1 MLWLAVH
8 LPRLSLEVFIRALV
22 PTESSRI
29 QQRQVGRAST
39 GHQLP
44 EGPSIAVCNRLQVID
59 ANDVAQV
66 HGIHRGTKR
75 ATALAL
81 APHTVLIDRD
91 TVKESQAL
99 LRVAHWLLQFTPIVS
114 LQEVKARHPTQKDT
128 RGVVLDVSGSI
139 KLFGGLETVMTRIR
153 SGLIELGYEAHLACA
168 PTPHGAWI
176 LALHQPNCVVQQLA
190 LLNARVGSAPIEL
203 LSTSHKHLDTLHGLG
218 VRTLKDLAGLP
229 RPGIAR
235 RFGPELIAE
244 LDRVLGKIPEP
255 REVIEAAREFHLK
268 LELLAQIENAQ
279 ALLFAGRRMLL
290 ELTAWLTVQHAGV
303 RHFTF
308 EALHEDQSPTTIRLD
323 LAEPSRDI
331 DRLTLLLRERLEK
344 VKLPQPTHS
353 LLLSCDEVVGL
364 NGSNSQLF
372 PSPQQTQ
379 EGLGRLVER
388 LQAKLGKET
397 VQHMTLT
404 QDHRPEN
411 AYRLEPITGFGNT
424 AATKPNNKPAKPN
437 NKPAVSVRA
446 PPICVADTIHTLPR
460 PLWLLPDAIPITERQ
475 ERPWYRGPLQLLAGP
490 ERIEGGWWDD
500 NLVQRDYFI
509 AEDEQ
514 AVLYWIYRS
523 RAMPTIQSEEAAAW
537 YVQGVFG

>member
-8 LPRLSLEVFIRALV
+8 LPRLSLEVFVRALIPVQTSRVEQRQAIRA
-22 PTESSRI
+22 PS
-29 QQRQVGRAST
+29 GYA
-39 GHQLP
+39 LP

-91 TVKESQAL
+91 IAKEDQAL
-99 LRVAHWLLQFTPIVS
+99 LSVAHWLLQFTPIVS
-114 LQEVKARHPTQKDT
+114 LQEVKARHATQKDT

-139 KLFGGLETVMTRIR
+139 KLFGGLDTVMTRIR
-153 SGLIELGYEAHLACA
+153 SGLIELGYEADIACA
-168 PTPHGAWI
+168 PTPHGAWV

-218 VRTLKDLAGLP
+218 IRTLKDLAGLP

-308 EALHEDQSPTTIRLD
+308 EAFHEDQNPTTIRLD

-344 VKLPQPTHS
+344 IQLPEPTHT
-353 LLLSCDEVVGL
+353 LQLSCNEVVGL
-364 NGSNSQLF
+364 HGSNSQLF
-372 PSPQQTQ
+372 PSPQQMQ

-388 LQAKLGKET
+388 LQAKLGKQT
-397 VQHMTLT
+397 VQHLTLT

-411 AYRLEPITGFGNT
+411 AYRLEPIQGFEIKSPSKTQTKAT
-424 AATKPNNKPAKPN
+424 ATVK
-437 NKPAVSVRA
+437 A

-514 AVLYWIYRS
+514 AVLYWVYRS
-523 RAMPTIQSEEAAAW
+523 RAMHAIQSEEATAW

>member
-1 MLWLAVH
+1 M
-8 LPRLSLEVFIRALV
+8 RALV
-22 PTESSRI
+22 PIETSRI
-29 QQRQVGRAST
+29 EQRQAVRAPS
-39 GHQLP
+39 GYRLP

-81 APHTVLIDRD
+81 APHTILIDRD
-91 TVKESQAL
+91 SAKESQAL
-99 LRVAHWLLQFTPIVS
+99 LRVAHWLLQFTPLVS
-114 LQEVKARHPTQKDT
+114 LQEVKALHPTLKDS
-128 RGVVLDVSGSI
+128 RGVLLDITGSI
-139 KLFGGLETVMTRIR
+139 KLFGGLELVVTRIR

-176 LALHQPNCVVQQLA
+176 LALHQPNCIVQQLA

-203 LSTSHKHLDTLHGLG
+203 MSSAHKHLDILHGLG
-218 VRTLKDLAGLP
+218 IRTLKDLAGLP

-255 REVIEAAREFHLK
+255 REVIQAAREFHLK

-290 ELTAWLTVQHAGV
+290 ELTAWLNVQHAGV

-308 EALHEDQSPTTIRLD
+308 EALHEDHVPTVIRLD

-344 VKLPQPTHS
+344 VQLPQATDN
-353 LLLSCDEVVGL
+353 LVLTCNEVVSL
-364 NGSNSQLF
+364 HGSNSQLF
-372 PSPQQTQ
+372 PSPQQMQ

-388 LQAKLGKET
+388 LQAKLGKDT
-397 VQHMTLT
+397 VQHMMLT

-411 AYRLEPITGFGNT
+411 AYRLEPIAGFNHQVT
-424 AATKPNNKPAKPN
+424 IKTKQNQSSSINNLALQNKAVVPNK
-437 NKPAVSVRA
+437 S

-500 NLVQRDYFI
+500 DLVQRDYFI
-509 AEDEQ
+509 AEDDE

-523 RAMPTIQSEEAAAW
+523 RTMPTLQGNEAPAW